1 MTKHILVF
9 LGFCFLHNISWSA
22 QLFSD
27 QWWLLSSIFGSPLW
41 VSVTKLSFFS
51 LKEFFLFLSSSGS
64 IGGLWVKQLRKIQMK
79 LNWNIYIKM
88 TNEAELKWN
97 EMNLTIYL
105 VKTNKAAE
113 LIYVKWAERNN
124 LYSQQQ

>member
-1 MTKHILVF
+1 M
-9 LGFCFLHNISWSA
+9 
-22 QLFSD
+22 
-27 QWWLLSSIFGSPLW
+27 
-41 VSVTKLSFFS
+41 
-51 LKEFFLFLSSSGS
+51 
-64 IGGLWVKQLRKIQMK
+64 KQLRKIQMK